1 MSDAPMPIPTLSS
14 LPAELQRL
22 IYEALLAEWMYCA
35 THYNP
40 ETSEWNLGS
49 AEWERRSAWKFML
62 RQRFTRAAYAALA
75 LRATCRQFRDIV
87 VPLTASPH
95 ANFYGCSSVSRPYA
109 KFALGSM
116 MLWASSRRD
125 RLTLDEHAGLY
136 SLLSANSCW
145 APRTD
150 EDQLR
155 KMSNETDWLRC
166 ILRCFDALFCEEALA
181 YTALDPNFWHDA
193 APGAGQ
199 TAVVEGSLV
208 LRPARDVLH
217 FVPSHSVS
225 RAAAIE
231 RCKHARWRT
240 NKASHV
246 LAHGMRAY
254 SVRLQTPGGTRRIY
268 LTECFEEFADRV
280 RCGGLRL
287 PQLPLQEGGDPMLC
301 YPPEQPS
308 ASTARN
314 LLDIL
319 DKGLWRT
326 SHLYC

>member
-1 MSDAPMPIPTLSS
+1 MPVATLSS
-14 LPAELQRL
+14 LPPELQQL
-22 IYEALLAEWMYCA
+22 IYQALLAEWMYCA

-40 ETSEWNLGS
+40 DTSERNLS
-49 AEWERRSAWKFML
+49 TRWERLSAWKFTL
-62 RQRFTRAAYAALA
+62 RRTFSTAAYAALA
-75 LRATCRQFRDIV
+75 LRATGRQFRDLV

-95 ANFYGCSSVSRPYA
+95 ANFYGCSCVPRPYA

-116 MLWASSRRD
+116 MLWGPSRRD

-136 SLLSANSCW
+136 SLLSATSCW

-155 KMSNETDWLRC
+155 KIGTMTDWVRG

-181 YTALDPNFWHDA
+181 YAALDPNFWHDA

-199 TAVVEGSLV
+199 TAVVEGSLL
-208 LRPARDVLH
+208 LRPARDVLR

-231 RCKHARWRT
+231 RCKHAKWRT
-240 NKASHV
+240 NKASHL
-246 LAHGMRAY
+246 LAHRMRAY
-254 SVRLQTPGGTRRIY
+254 FLWLETPAGRRRVY
-268 LTECFEEFADRV
+268 LTDCFEEFAARV
-280 RCGGLRL
+280 RSGGLRL
-287 PQLPLQEGGDPMLC
+287 PQLPLQEGGDPLVSDAPQH
-301 YPPEQPS
+301 PPPS
-308 ASTARN
+308 PARN